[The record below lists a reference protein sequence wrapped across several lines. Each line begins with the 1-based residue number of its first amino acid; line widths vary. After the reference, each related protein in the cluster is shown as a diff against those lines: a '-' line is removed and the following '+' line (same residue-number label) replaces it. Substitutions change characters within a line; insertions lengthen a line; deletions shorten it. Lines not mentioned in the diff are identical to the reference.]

1 MNMKRKAKRSLDCIF
16 KPKSIAVIGASRKR
30 GTIGRE
36 ILHNLLDYEFMGPLF
51 PVNPYAEVVN
61 SIKCYPSILDVPN
74 DIDLGIIVVPR
85 PLVNQVVDEC
95 GRKGIKGLV
104 VISAGFRESGEEGAR
119 EEAKLVEL
127 LEKYGMRAAG
137 PNCMGV
143 ICTDPEISM
152 NATFAATRPKVGKI
166 GFMSQSGALGEAIL
180 SMARELNL
188 GFSHF
193 ISVGNKANI
202 SGNDLIEY
210 WRDDPATELIL
221 MYLESFG
228 NPRRFTTLAREITR
242 KKPIIAVK
250 AGRTRTGIRAASS
263 HTGALAN
270 IDVASGALFEQCGVL
285 RVTSVEELFDMAM
298 AFCNQPVPKGDG
310 VAIITNAGGPGIM
323 AVDAC
328 ESLGLCIPNFS
339 DTTVKRLKKALPPVV
354 TIQNPIDLI
363 ASADAKTY
371 SAALEIIL
379 EDENVHSILAIFVPP
394 ITTDPLEISSV
405 IHDVTR
411 DSSKTVLACFMGR
424 EEVLRRY
431 GRKEGRIIPIYS
443 FPESAAKTLSLL
455 DKYRRWL
462 ERPEGKVRHYKVE
475 KKRVETI
482 LSRVQSSKRGDL
494 TQEEAYRVLEAYG
507 IPMARFKVV
516 RGLEDVVSSAEE
528 IGYPVA
534 LKIADPEISHKTEV
548 GGVILDIR
556 DDGEMVKA
564 FQKLKE
570 SWKQIRKKKTEG
582 RFMVQEMVSG
592 GQETIMGMSLD
603 PAFGPLLMFGL
614 GGIYVEYL
622 KDVAFRVLPITDVDT
637 EEMIQSI
644 RGYPILEG
652 VRGEE
657 PSDLAA
663 LEEAIGRLAQL
674 VTDFP
679 AIKQL
684 DVNPFMVLPV
694 GKGAKGVDARMSLE
708 DHGNSSLV
716 S

>member
-1 MNMKRKAKRSLDCIF
+1 MRKDGRKRGGSLDCIF
-16 KPKSIAVIGASRKR
+16 KPRSIAVIGASRRR

-36 ILHNLLDYEFMGPLF
+36 ILHNLLDYGFTGPLF

-74 DIDLGIIVVPR
+74 EIDLAIIVVPR
-85 PLVNQVVDEC
+85 PKVVKVAEEC
-95 GRKGIKGLV
+95 GRKGVKGLV
-104 VISAGFRESGEEGAR
+104 IISAGFKESGEEGAR
-119 EEAKLVEL
+119 EEAKLVRV

-137 PNCMGV
+137 PNCMGA
-143 ICTDPEISM
+143 ICTDPDVRM
-152 NATFAATRPKVGKI
+152 NATFAATKPKAGKI

-180 SMARELNL
+180 SMARDLNL

-193 ISVGNKANI
+193 ISVGNKADI

-228 NPRRFTTLAREITR
+228 NPRRFTALAREITR

-250 AGRTRTGIRAASS
+250 AGRTRAGIRAASS
-263 HTGALAN
+263 HTGALAS
-270 IDVASGALFEQCGVL
+270 IDVATEALFEQCGVL

-298 AFCNQPVPKGDG
+298 ALCNQPVPRGNG
-310 VAIITNAGGPGIM
+310 VAIVTNAGGPGIM

-328 ESLGLCIPNFS
+328 ESLGLRIPQFT
-339 DTTVKRLKKALPPVV
+339 DRTVRRLKKALPPVV
-354 TIQNPIDLI
+354 TVQNPIDLI
-363 ASADAKTY
+363 ASADAVTY
-371 SAALEIIL
+371 RAALEIIQ
-379 EDENVHSILAIFVPP
+379 EDENVHAILAIFVPP

-411 DSSKTVLACFMGR
+411 GNSKTVLACFMGR
-424 EEVLRRY
+424 EEVLRQH
-431 GRKEGRIIPIYS
+431 GRLEDKIVPIYS

-462 ERPEGKVRHYKVE
+462 ERPAGKVRQHRVDR
-475 KKRVETI
+475 KRAQAVF
-482 LSRVQSSKRGDL
+482 SRVRASKRTDL

-507 IPMARFKVV
+507 IPMARFRIA
-516 RGLEDVVSSAEE
+516 RGLEEVVSSAEK

-534 LKIADPEISHKTEV
+534 LKVADPAILHKTEV

-564 FQKLKE
+564 FRELK
-570 SWKQIRKKKTEG
+570 SNLKRIRGGKGEG
-582 RFMVQEMVSG
+582 RFMVQEMVG
-592 GQETIMGMSLD
+592 GGRETILGMNLD

-637 EEMIQSI
+637 EEMIRSI
-644 RGYPILEG
+644 RGYPLLEG

-657 PSDLAA
+657 PSDLRA

-679 AIKQL
+679 EIRQL
-684 DVNPFMVLPV
+684 DVNPFMVLPA
-694 GKGAKGVDARMSLE
+694 GKGAKGVDARMSLA
-708 DHGNSSLV
+708 G
-716 S
+716 